1 MTGVV
6 SDAPT
11 LVTPLTGVSRIHRVH
26 KHASLFGFVLDT
38 LLELTERSLRM
49 PVSVPK
55 TVSNT
60 VELLE
65 NDAIVIVF
73 KSFLYDSVC
82 GGVQNMLDV
91 FVFSPAHF
99 LQGAVC

>member
-11 LVTPLTGVSRIHRVH
+11 LVTPLTGVPRIHRVH
-26 KHASLFGFVLDT
+26 KHASIFGFVLDT

-65 NDAIVIVF
+65 NDTVTSAYPR
-73 KSFLYDSVC
+73 L
-82 GGVQNMLDV
+82 
-91 FVFSPAHF
+91 
-99 LQGAVC
+99 